1 MQFGA
6 ARLKSERANQWA
18 RPIHCLTSS
27 VARSWST
34 TKPIANVGVG
44 RFFDGGRWI
53 TDGEAQYGQ
62 IVASMP
68 DRPVNAAPHD

>member
-1 MQFGA
+1 M
-6 ARLKSERANQWA
+6 
-18 RPIHCLTSS
+18 
-27 VARSWST
+27 ARSWST